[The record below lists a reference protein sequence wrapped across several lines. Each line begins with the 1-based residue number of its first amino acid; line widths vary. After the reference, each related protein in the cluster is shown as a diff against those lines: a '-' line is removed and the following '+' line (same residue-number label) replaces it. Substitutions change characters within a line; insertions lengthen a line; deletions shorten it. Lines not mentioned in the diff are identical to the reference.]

1 MIQNALPSAPP
12 GSSPY
17 FHVNDTNVGLESD
30 THRGVTMPV
39 GSDLQPED
47 VLRWVPCED
56 KRVRFFTTQDICS
69 SRGATSMTGMRFCLS
84 LFSTLA
90 ETS

>member
-1 MIQNALPSAPP
+1 
-12 GSSPY
+12 
-17 FHVNDTNVGLESD
+17 
-30 THRGVTMPV
+30 MPV

-56 KRVRFFTTQDICS
+56 KRVRFYTTQDICS